1 MQYQRFDHQYVLKL
15 DPDEEVMSTLLHF
28 VGRER
33 INAGYF
39 MAFGAFSRVRLQ
51 YFDFNTKQY
60 REHQVNQQVEVV
72 SLLGNIARANG
83 KPMIHM
89 HAAVADSHIQTFSGH
104 IAEGFVRPTLE
115 LFLTKLDGE
124 LRRERDP
131 VSGLELLDLHQP
143 GILRRKAA

>member
-1 MQYQRFDHQYVLKL
+1 MQYERFDHQYVLKL

-33 INAGYF
+33 IYGGYF
-39 MAFGAFSRVRLQ
+39 MAFGAFCRVRLR
-51 YFDFNTKQY
+51 YFDFQTKQY
-60 REHQVNQQVEVV
+60 RDHQVNQQVEVV
-72 SLLGNIARANG
+72 SLLGNVARVHG

-104 IAEGFVRPTLE
+104 IAEGVVRPTLE

-124 LRRERDP
+124 LRREKDP
-131 VSGLELLDLHQP
+131 VSGLDLLELRPP
-143 GILRRKAA
+143 GTPRIAAA